1 MEEDHVGDSSD
12 TGGNKNGDQDACEEL
27 DEQVIIKIIEIVN

>member
-1 MEEDHVGDSSD
+1 MEETCAGDISVTD
-12 TGGNKNGDQDACEEL
+12 GMNGDQDACEEL